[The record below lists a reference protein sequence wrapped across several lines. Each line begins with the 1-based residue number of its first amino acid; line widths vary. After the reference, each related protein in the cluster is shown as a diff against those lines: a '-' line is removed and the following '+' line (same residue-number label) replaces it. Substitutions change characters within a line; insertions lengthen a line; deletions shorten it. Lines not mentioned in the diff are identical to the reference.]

1 MRFIAVLAIAFLF
14 YVSTCESRAR
24 SRDSEERSHD
34 ESAAREETER
44 RNDSKMDEVAE
55 KPVKRGADC
64 SYFDRKY
71 QPFLC

>member
-24 SRDSEERSHD
+24 SRDSDERSHD
-34 ESAAREETER
+34 EAGRS
-44 RNDSKMDEVAE
+44 NDSKMDEAAE

-71 QPFLC
+71 QPF